1 MSQLSGERGGAGELA
16 PSETRAETLF
26 LTRVVCG
33 FGGLFL
39 FTLGVASVIA
49 ARYEY
54 GLLGAN
60 WGYLSAFVGLGLL
73 FVHSVRDTDP
83 EVRRVYG
90 LAGVLFLLLAV
101 GVGVYPAKPDGAAA
115 PVAGQLLLPWGALF
129 GFVSLLFLVPFA
141 RNETAEPYRSWAH
154 FVLLGTGGLLCAGA
168 VLCGLVNPAGL
179 VAATMILGLLGVA
192 FLCGYFSVAD
202 TSEDFPYWAATGLGV
217 LGMATVVY
225 AVGRTIA
232 PTVLFDSVAAL
243 KKPNQQYDIWK
254 VSGYLA
260 MGLLG
265 LSGLLAL
272 RSKTLPGYLRYGLPL
287 VGFGLATVMFAPLLL
302 AVMNSLAGT
311 KTTVLSTAPTP
322 FLVPGGVVLTLLGL
336 SFAAVGVGVTS
347 DAPLVVL
354 TRRELAAFFY
364 SPIVYIVLFGSAVA
378 AGLGHRMFLQYVMR
392 NTLPEPVLVFHPG
405 LGILAGII
413 VLFVVPALTM
423 RALSEER
430 RTGTLEVLLTAPVN
444 EWAILL
450 SKFAATLFVYMLTW
464 LPQAV
469 FLIVLYVIG
478 KPYDV
483 RPLLS
488 YYLAVFAA
496 GCAFIAMGLFFSG
509 LTRNQVVAAVLTFAG
524 MVGLFMVRFVVQR
537 DDTFQGLSPEAA
549 QGLAAFLQRF
559 AFLQTWETAL
569 DGQLEL
575 PAVVVSLSMA
585 VFWLVLTAKLLEARK
600 WS

>member
-1 MSQLSGERGGAGELA
+1 MSQLSGRAGELA
-16 PSETRAETLF
+16 PSETRAETLT
-26 LTRVVCG
+26 LTRIGCG

-154 FVLLGTGGLLCAGA
+154 LALLGTGGLLCAGA
-168 VLCGLVNPAGL
+168 VVCGLVNPAGL
-179 VAATMILGLLGVA
+179 VAPAIILGLLGVA
-192 FLCGYFSVAD
+192 FLCGYYSVAD
-202 TSEDFPYWAATGLGV
+202 SSADLPHWAATGLGV
-217 LGMATVVY
+217 LGAATVVY
-225 AVGRTIA
+225 AVGRTVL
-232 PTVLFDSVAAL
+232 PTVLYEGSAAL
-243 KKPNQQYDIWK
+243 LRPNQTTDPFK
-254 VSGYLA
+254 VFGRGLVVLA
-260 MGLLG
+260 
-265 LSGLLAL
+265 
-272 RSKTLPGYLRYGLPL
+272 
-287 VGFGLATVMFAPLLL
+287 GFASLL
-302 AVMNSLAGT
+302 AVRSRTLPAWLKFGLPVVGLVFAGVFLFGSFG
-311 KTTVLSTAPTP
+311 KNLISTAPTP

-336 SFAAVGVGVTS
+336 AFAAVGVGVTS

-444 EWAILL
+444 EWAVLL
-450 SKFAATLFVYMLTW
+450 SKFAATLLVYMLTW

-469 FLIVLYVIG
+469 FLVVLCVIG

-496 GCAFIAMGLFFSG
+496 GCGFVAMGLFFSG

>member
-1 MSQLSGERGGAGELA
+1 MSQLSGGAGELA
-16 PSETRAETLF
+16 PSETRAETLT
-26 LTRVVCG
+26 LTRIVCG

-73 FVHSVRDTDP
+73 FIHSVRDTDP

-154 FVLLGTGGLLCAGA
+154 FVLLGTGGLLCVSA
-168 VLCGLVNPAGL
+168 VLCGVISPAGL
-179 VAATMILGLLGVA
+179 VAPAIILGLLGVA
-192 FLCGYFSVAD
+192 FLCGYFSVSD
-202 TSEDFPYWAATGLGV
+202 SSQDLPYWAATGLGV
-217 LGMATVVY
+217 LGVATVVY
-225 AVGRTIA
+225 AVGRTIG

-254 VSGYLA
+254 VCGYTA

-272 RSKTLPGYLRYGLPL
+272 RSKTFPNYLRYGLPL
-287 VGFGLATVMFAPLLL
+287 IGLAFAAVMFAPLLL

-311 KTTVLSTAPTP
+311 KTTILTTAPSP
-322 FLVPGGVVLTLLGL
+322 FLVPGGVVLTALGL
-336 SFAAVGVGVTS
+336 AFAAVSLGVTS
-347 DAPLVVL
+347 DSPLVVL

-364 SPIVYIVLFGSAVA
+364 SPIVYIVLAGSAVA
-378 AGLGHRMFLQYVMR
+378 AALGNLLFLPYVLE
-392 NTLPEPVLVFHPG
+392 NTIPEPILAAHVG

-413 VLFVVPALTM
+413 CLFVVPALTM
-423 RALSEER
+423 RAFSEER
-430 RTGTLEVLLTAPVN
+430 RTGTFEMLLTAPVT

-450 SKFAATLFVYMLTW
+450 SKFVATLFVYMLTW
-464 LPQAV
+464 LPPVV
-469 FLIVLYVIG
+469 FLIVLYVVG
-478 KPYDV
+478 KPFDV

-488 YYLAVFAA
+488 YLLAVAAA
-496 GCAFIAMGLFFSG
+496 GCGFVAMGLFFSS

-524 MVGLFMVRFVVQR
+524 MTGLFLIGYVPRVMESFR
-537 DDTFQGLSPEAA
+537 DLSPEVTTGLNAVFGRFGFMPMWTAA
-549 QGLAAFLQRF
+549 LN
-559 AFLQTWETAL
+559 
-569 DGQLEL
+569 GQLEL
-575 PAVVVSLSMA
+575 PAVIVYLSMA
-585 VFWLVLTAKLLEARK
+585 VFWLVLTVKVLEARK